1 VARDSRSDHAD
12 YASSPYIGAT
22 HVGDEAICVQGLTHV
37 YPDGSVAL
45 RDIDLH
51 VQAGSSLAVIGPNG
65 AGKTTLLKILLG
77 LLTHYQGTVTILGMS
92 PDAARRAGGLVG
104 CVPQRA
110 TVDWRFPIAVR
121 EAVQLGLVGRTGL
134 WRRYRRADLEYV
146 ERLLAMLDI
155 GEIAE
160 KPVGALSGGQQ
171 QRVLIGRALASQP
184 KVLLLDEPTVGV
196 DEPTQQVFHDLMG
209 RLQQA
214 FDLTLVIVS
223 HDLRAVLRQCQRVAC
238 LNQMLHFHDVPEHL
252 GQDVL
257 TRVFHCELQ
266 DWPRHAAAGDSHGR
280 QQGTGNRNSNDG
292 RQ

>member
-1 VARDSRSDHAD
+1 VAREIRAD
-12 YASSPYIGAT
+12 DANYARPPYIGAT
-22 HVGDEAICVQGLTHV
+22 HVGNEAICVQGLTYT
-37 YPDGSVAL
+37 YPDGSLAL
-45 RDIDLH
+45 RDINLH

-77 LLTHYQGTVTILGMS
+77 LLTNYQGNVTILGMA
-92 PDAARRAGGLVG
+92 PDMARRAGGLIS

-110 TVDWRFPIAVR
+110 TVDWKFPIAVR

-134 WRRYRRADLEYV
+134 LRRYRRTDLEYV
-146 ERLLAMLDI
+146 EQLLAMLDI
-155 GEIAE
+155 ADIAD
-160 KPVGALSGGQQ
+160 KSVGALSGGQQ

-196 DEPTQQVFHDLMG
+196 DEPTQQMFHDLMG

-223 HDLRAVLRQCQRVAC
+223 HDLRAVLRRCQRVAC

-266 DWPRHAAAGDSHGR
+266 DWPRH
-280 QQGTGNRNSNDG
+280 
-292 RQ
+292 